1 MLEAGFGFGGCPMRI
16 LTLVCAVAALVAAAL
31 PFPASAY
38 CRGCVIETPA
48 AATSAEMLAL
58 TARAEAPPVTVKAS
72 CHFEK
77 RKDIVNGRARWRR
90 VEICE

>member
-1 MLEAGFGFGGCPMRI
+1 MRA
-16 LTLVCAVAALVAAAL
+16 LTLVCAVAAFAATAL
-31 PFPASAY
+31 PCPANAY

-48 AATSAEMLAL
+48 AGNAELLAL
-58 TARAEAPPVTVKAS
+58 TARAEAPPVTIQPS

-77 RKDIVNGRARWRR
+77 QKHVANGRTRWRR

>member
-1 MLEAGFGFGGCPMRI
+1 MIEAGIGFGGCPMRA
-16 LTLVCAVAALVAAAL
+16 LTLVCAVAAFAAAAL
-31 PFPASAY
+31 PFSAYAY
-38 CRGCVIETPA
+38 CRGCVIETPKMG
-48 AATSAEMLAL
+48 SAELLAL

-77 RKDIVNGRARWRR
+77 QKSVANGRTRWQR